1 MTNCYS
7 SRIYLSFSFFSVVPK
22 GEIVVSSIVLVRS
35 EDNIYRKGFVS
46 SKTYSKFQVR
56 IYGESEVQTLD
67 INDSAAVVL
76 DVTPD
81 PTALKIGT
89 TVIASFD
96 GFSWEAGNI
105 AEIRHLKETENEIYR
120 VRFIS
125 GGDTWVF
132 SLNRIRILK
141 TRNPKGMT
149 FYVKKYLRCILIVS
163 LAWRSPSLFKELC
176 H

>member
-1 MTNCYS
+1 M
-7 SRIYLSFSFFSVVPK
+7 
-22 GEIVVSSIVLVRS
+22 
-35 EDNIYRKGFVS
+35 
-46 SKTYSKFQVR
+46 R
-56 IYGESEVQTLD
+56 IYGESEVQTVD

-81 PTALKIGT
+81 PSALKIGT

-105 AEIRHLKETENEIYR
+105 AEIRHLKETGNDMYR

-132 SLNRIRILK
+132 SLNRIRILR

-149 FYVKKYLRCILIVS
+149 FYVKKYLRMYFDRFSGMEVTFFVQGVMTLRYYCFRSIL
-163 LAWRSPSLFKELC
+163 C
-176 H
+176 

>member
-1 MTNCYS
+1 MYQ
-7 SRIYLSFSFFSVVPK
+7 
-22 GEIVVSSIVLVRS
+22 
-35 EDNIYRKGFVS
+35 KGFVS
-46 SKTYSKFQVR
+46 TKTYSKLQVR
-56 IYGESEVQTLD
+56 IYGESEVQTVD

-81 PTALKIGT
+81 PSALKIGT

-105 AEIRHLKETENEIYR
+105 AEIRHLKETGNDMYR

-132 SLNRIRILK
+132 SLNRIRILR

-163 LAWRSPSLFKELC
+163 LAWRSPSLFKEL
-176 H
+176 